1 MAQIMTMLQSPEI
14 VVATWRAARQSIK
27 GLSERAVREELFRFE
42 ELWNELFP
50 AEQARIVQLLVE
62 RVDISEAGWDIR
74 LRVDGLSTVFN
85 DLRNGREREAA

>member
-1 MAQIMTMLQSPEI
+1 MLQSPEI

-27 GLSERAVREELFRFE
+27 GLTERAVRDELFRFE

-62 RVDISEAGWDIR
+62 RVDVSETGADIR
-74 LRVDGLSTVFN
+74 LRVDGLTALFN
-85 DLRNGREREAA
+85 DLRIGSERDAA